1 MGKLTFDK
9 SGHRYFYN
17 EIQVPSVSRIL
28 GEIDF
33 SNKPQKVID
42 MIMYAGDR
50 GTRTHNYIESINRDY
65 VRLEPDQDIVPY
77 IDSFTRFSELYDYK
91 SLKSET
97 PMCSV
102 ENSSI
107 SEELKDY
114 PFAGTIDDIC
124 MIDGIKSII
133 DFKTNSK
140 LQKRHK
146 MQVGAYMLLSGIDKG
161 YLLHLQ
167 DGNYNLFEVKPK
179 YKDMFI
185 EKLREYYD
193 L

>member
-1 MGKLTFDK
+1 
-9 SGHRYFYN
+9 
-17 EIQVPSVSRIL
+17 
-28 GEIDF
+28 
-33 SNKPQKVID
+33 
-42 MIMYAGDR
+42 
-50 GTRTHNYIESINRDY
+50 
-65 VRLEPDQDIVPY
+65 
-77 IDSFTRFSELYDYK
+77 
-91 SLKSET
+91 
-97 PMCSV
+97 MCSV